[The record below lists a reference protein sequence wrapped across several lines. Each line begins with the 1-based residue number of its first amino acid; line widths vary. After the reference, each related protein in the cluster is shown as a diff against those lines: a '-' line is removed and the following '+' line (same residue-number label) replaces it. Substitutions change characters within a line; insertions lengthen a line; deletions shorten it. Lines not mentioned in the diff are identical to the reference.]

1 MNALD
6 PNIALQAQ
14 VPSFNPLQAY
24 AQGLAA
30 RQQMMQNQLMQRNLN
45 SLSAYSQAMNG
56 AVQPDGTYSGQNALT
71 SYLTSGQAMPDT
83 TNAMLAGTGQNTSN
97 LIQGLLYGGDQAAN
111 QAIQGSPN
119 NPIAAAGALAASGY
133 GASGA
138 GALSSGLGAQ
148 NAAIGLGGEYAANQA
163 AQDNPGDLRAQAQQM
178 DAAGFG
184 ATGMPITSG
193 AATGLTGANQSQF
206 NLTASMENRFRTGLA
221 GLALSGAPTLGQ
233 MDAFIDHA
241 AIEGWIPEAEA
252 DAHKAEVASLAA
264 QAESEGK
271 NPSQLLSAWARGQYA
286 GSGPA
291 ELGQMLPG
299 QRQLS
304 TGLGTYDYSVNPL
317 TGGNQAEVAAAPNL
331 TPTAVV
337 NPQTGEATYT
347 PANQVNGRTAAA
359 PEATAA
365 ANAVGN
371 TAGGLLGAASH
382 VLQNA
387 PQQIAQLDDALHL
400 VESGAAT
407 GKWSGFLPGVQNGV
421 YGIFGQAMRNLAG
434 APTSAAQRAE
444 LVKDLSA
451 GVATQA
457 AVLGLNATDAQM
469 AQSYMSSAN
478 PDMPKEAILHALA
491 LQKSF
496 IQYQQYM
503 SQHISNTAATAPGQ
517 LPNASNQFT
526 SKVGVLPFL
535 LRNMAPSERANM
547 IKSMPQAQADQL
559 KNQVQMLQSIQ
570 KGGADGNP

>member
-30 RQQMMQNQLMQRNLN
+30 RQQMMQNQLMQRNLT

-83 TNAMLAGTGQNTSN
+83 TNALLAGTGQNTSN

-119 NPIAAAGALAASGY
+119 SPMGAAAALAASGY

-138 GALSSGLGAQ
+138 GALSLGLGAQ
-148 NAAIGLGGEYAANQA
+148 NAALGLGGEYAANQA
-163 AQDNPGDLRAQAQQM
+163 AQDSPGNLQAQAQQM

-184 ATGMPITSG
+184 ATGMPITTG
-193 AATGLTGANQSQF
+193 AATGVTGANQAQF
-206 NLTASMENRFRTGLA
+206 SLTAAMENRFRSGVA

-241 AIEGWIPEAEA
+241 AIEGWIPESEA

-264 QAESEGK
+264 QAEAEGK
-271 NPSQLLSAWARGQYA
+271 DPSQLLSAWARGQYA

-299 QRQLS
+299 QRQLN

-337 NPQTGEATYT
+337 NPETGGATYT
-347 PANQVNGRTAAA
+347 PANQVNGQTAAA

-371 TAGGLLGAASH
+371 TSGGLVGASQH
-382 VLQNA
+382 TLQNA
-387 PQQIAQLDDALHL
+387 PQQLAQIDDAMQL
-400 VESGAAT
+400 VNSGAAT
-407 GKWSGFLPGVQNGV
+407 GKWSGFLPGVQNGI

-434 APTSAAQRAE
+434 APTSAAQRGE

-457 AVLGLNATDAQM
+457 NILGLNATDAQM
-469 AQSYMSSAN
+469 AQSYVASAN
-478 PDMPKEAILHALA
+478 PDMPKEAILHALVM
-491 LQKSF
+491 QKSF
-496 IQYQQYM
+496 LQYQQYM
-503 SQHISNTAATAPGQ
+503 ARHIANTAATAPGEV
-517 LPNASNQFT
+517 LNAPNQFT
-526 SKVGVLPFL
+526 STIGVAPFL
-535 LRNMAPSERANM
+535 LRNMSPSERAAM
-547 IKSMPQAQADQL
+547 IKSMPQSQADQL
-559 KNQVQMLQSIQ
+559 KAQVQSLQSIEN
-570 KGGADGNP
+570 GGAYGQH